1 MKRILL
7 AIALSMAVPATAQAA
22 EGTTRVDLGGAAY
35 RALGAKGVKVIAKRP
50 AGSCAASCGCPCAR
64 ASSARS
70 ACSTTAARCA
80 CARAAARSGSTR
92 LQGRLGRSTTLA
104 ATVRGRRI
112 TVFKATGVP
121 ALNAATGSAR
131 LERGRLSLTRAGAQA
146 IRRGLK
152 LKRLRSGRFGRVTV
166 FALVDATSSQPG
178 GGSGGGGGGGGSGP
192 PQSGPISDE
201 PPRLARPATAV
212 NVAAASVTWHVR
224 DSWTR
229 YVSTEQDV
237 VPLGGALPGAAIPQD
252 QHACP
257 DAPAGAAPGPL
268 VYSYTVPFASGWH
281 DAASGTAAV
290 YTTGGAGFRFPSH
303 GIDLDVLDL
312 EVELTGAASR
322 LIARF
327 DGRGETNPGN
337 KRGVL
342 VDLAGAAPA
351 PGGPAALLKGSIPD
365 GGSESVFAGFY
376 TAGQGFGC
384 VSVSYSL

>member
-1 MKRILL
+1 MRGELRLPVRQGIVSSVGLLNHGGEVRVRKGRRTLRI
-7 AIALSMAVPATAQAA
+7 
-22 EGTTRVDLGGAAY
+22 TRIQV
-35 RALGAKGVKVIAKRP
+35 
-50 AGSCAASCGCPCAR
+50 
-64 ASSARS
+64 
-70 ACSTTAARCA
+70 
-80 CARAAARSGSTR
+80 
-92 LQGRLGRSTTLA
+92 RLGRSTTIA

-112 TVFKATGVP
+112 TVFKASGAP
-121 ALNAATGSAR
+121 SLNAATGAAR
-131 LERGRLSLTRAGAQA
+131 LERSRLSLTRAGARA
-146 IRRGLK
+146 IRRALK
-152 LKRLRSGRFGRVTV
+152 LERLRSGRFGRVTV
-166 FALVDATSSQPG
+166 LALVDATSSQPG
-178 GGSGGGGGGGGSGP
+178 DGSGGGSGGPGGGGP

-212 NVAAASVTWHVR
+212 SLSAASVTWHVR
-224 DSWTR
+224 DSWVR

-237 VPLGGALPGAAIPQD
+237 VPLGGALPGAAIAQD

-268 VYSYTVPFASGWH
+268 VYSYTVPFASGWY
-281 DAASGTAAV
+281 DAASSAAAV

-337 KRGVL
+337 RRGVL
-342 VDLAGAAPA
+342 VNLAGAAPV
-351 PGGPAALLKGSIPD
+351 PGGPAALLKGSIPA

>member
-1 MKRILL
+1 
-7 AIALSMAVPATAQAA
+7 MAVPATAQAA

-35 RALGAKGVKVIAKRP
+35 RALGTKGVKVIAKRP
-50 AGSCAASCGCPCAR
+50 ARIVRGELRLPVRQGIV
-64 ASSARS
+64 SSVGLLNHGGEVRLRKGRR
-70 ACSTTAARCA
+70 TVRL
-80 CARAAARSGSTR
+80 TR
-92 LQGRLGRSTTLA
+92 LQARLGRSTTLA

-131 LERGRLSLTRAGAQA
+131 LERARLSLTRAGAQA
-146 IRRGLK
+146 IRRALK

-252 QHACP
+252 AHACP

-342 VDLAGAAPA
+342 VNLAGTAPA